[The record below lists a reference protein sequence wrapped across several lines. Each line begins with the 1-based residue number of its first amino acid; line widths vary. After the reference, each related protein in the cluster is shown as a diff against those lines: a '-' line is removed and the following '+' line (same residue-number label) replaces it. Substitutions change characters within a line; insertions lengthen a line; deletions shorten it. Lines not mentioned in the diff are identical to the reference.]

1 MKMTAKKRIDV
12 KELLQK
18 DARYKAV
25 LAAIAKHRK
34 RQDALIEVLHVVED
48 VFGYVPLE
56 AMRYVSGEMRIPPS
70 RLYGVVTFYH
80 YFSLKP
86 KGDHTCTV
94 CTGTACYVKGSQKI
108 VDHIEKVF
116 SVKPGS
122 STLDNKL
129 GLQTARCVGACGLAP
144 VVIVDTDII
153 GRAVPE
159 EAEKAVLKKLGQSV

>member
-1 MKMTAKKRIDV
+1 MFSKQEVNV
-12 KELLQK
+12 KLSQELLEFIEKWK
-18 DARYKAV
+18 DKKGNLIMILHKVQEEYGYIPREV
-25 LAAIAKHRK
+25 
-34 RQDALIEVLHVVED
+34 ALQLSKMMN
-48 VFGYVPLE
+48 VPL
-56 AMRYVSGEMRIPPS
+56 AKI
-70 RLYGVVTFYH
+70 YGVVTFYH

>member
-1 MKMTAKKRIDV
+1 M
-12 KELLQK
+12 
-18 DARYKAV
+18 
-25 LAAIAKHRK
+25 
-34 RQDALIEVLHVVED
+34 
-48 VFGYVPLE
+48 
-56 AMRYVSGEMRIPPS
+56 
-70 RLYGVVTFYH
+70 
-80 YFSLKP
+80 
-86 KGDHTCTV
+86 
-94 CTGTACYVKGSQKI
+94 KGSQKI